1 MVHRYSIG
9 AIVRPLAMTWQLGLL
24 RMNSESAPTAAV
36 HIGYH
41 KTASTWFQQVAFR
54 HHVQVVPVLHDDPF
68 VTQIVGAS
76 DSDFDS
82 LTARALFHERA
93 QSMATDGTRLLIVS
107 AERLSG
113 HAASGG
119 YDSFRIASRLHAT
132 LPGAKIFWL
141 VRHQADAIRS
151 EYKQIVS
158 MGWPGSLARTLHP
171 LPQIKTVGVD
181 LAYWEYDRLL
191 SRYVELFGRQ
201 NIMVID
207 YGRFTRDQG
216 TVLGEL
222 ATFLNIDPWSME
234 QSQLT
239 QRLNVSTLD
248 REVRVRQYLNHF
260 RRTELNPYPPF
271 VFPRR
276 IAEAFTRSFS
286 RLRIRHPLFDETFDQ
301 WVEERY
307 RNSNKRLSDEWGV
320 NLTRS

>member
-1 MVHRYSIG
+1 
-9 AIVRPLAMTWQLGLL
+9 
-24 RMNSESAPTAAV
+24 MNSKSTPAAAV

-54 HHVQVVPVLHDDPF
+54 HHSQLAPMLDEDPF
-68 VTQIVGAS
+68 VKQVIGAS

-82 LTARALFHERA
+82 VSASALFHEQAR
-93 QSMATDGTRLLIVS
+93 SLTTDCQRLLIVS

-119 YDSFRIASRLHAT
+119 FDSFRIASRLHAT

-141 VRHQADAIRS
+141 VRDQAEAIRS

-158 MGWPGSLARTLHP
+158 KGWPGNLQRTLDP
-171 LPQIKTVGVD
+171 LPSVKTVGVD

-191 SRYVELFGRQ
+191 SRYAELFGRK

-207 YGRFTRDQG
+207 YGRFTRGQG

-222 ATFLNIDPWSME
+222 ARFLNIDPWSLG

-239 QRLNVSTLD
+239 QRLNASKSD
-248 REVRVRQYLNHF
+248 RGIGVRQYLNHF
-260 RRTELNPYPPF
+260 RRTELNPFPPF
-271 VFPRR
+271 VISDR
-276 IAEAFTRSFS
+276 IVGPLTRVFG
-286 RLRIRHPLFDETFDQ
+286 RLPSRHPIFDDAFDQ

-307 RNSNKRLSDEWGV
+307 RISNERLSDEWGV
-320 NLTRS
+320 TLTRS